1 MPRELKPCDGTAAD
15 YTRHSKRGETPC
27 KESKRAWADRQ
38 KKVNARLRSGNYADR
53 PFRTK

>member
-1 MPRELKPCDGTAAD
+1 MPRVLKPCDGTAAC
-15 YTRHSKRGETPC
+15 YMRHRRRDEEPC
-27 KESKRAWADRQ
+27 KASLRAWADRQ